1 MGQQIRGV
9 GAMRRRVIRSVRAA
23 SACGLVAAFAGFL
36 IDAPA
41 LAQKYAP
48 DTSNRVI
55 VDYGVLDALGSGGGM
70 PAQPA
75 YPMAAPAYAPP
86 AYAPPAHPGYNHYHA
101 MQQAH

>member
-23 SACGLVAAFAGFL
+23 SACGLVAAFAGVL
-36 IDAPA
+36 AGAPA

-48 DTSNRVI
+48 DTSNRVV
-55 VDYGVLDALGSGGGM
+55 VDYGVLDALGSGGM

-75 YPMAAPAYAPP
+75 YPMAAPA
-86 AYAPPAHPGYNHYHA
+86 
-101 MQQAH
+101 